1 MNGLLKS
8 KLKRLAKQS
17 YEIAEMLE
25 ICNENSLSDINVYYQ
40 ALKSIEELLSNFGVF
55 LFDFELT
62 NKKNYIT
69 DIGDFALSDLAPEE
83 KRELLRYI
91 NAYCN
96 GEIDKPYDFFPYN
109 GGYKATLPYLLDRR
123 AIKGVYFS
131 PKKKYIISVFEK
143 LLIDNQEK
151 IIRFSRASLVIV
163 SYSPYGEKVVRD
175 NDNADSRDVI
185 NLVNRYIMKTDDSGA
200 FLNIMYDSAY
210 SDEYKTE
217 LFIMPYI
224 SYREIVNKSSTF

>member
-8 KLKRLAKQS
+8 KLNQLSKQS
-17 YEIAEMLE
+17 RDISVLLE
-25 ICNENSLSDINVYYQ
+25 VCKDNSILDISAYYKTFK
-40 ALKSIEELLSNFGVF
+40 LIEELLSDFGVF
-55 LFDFELT
+55 LFDFELSNME
-62 NKKNYIT
+62 NKTTKISEFVFDN
-69 DIGDFALSDLAPEE
+69 LSSGE

-96 GEIDKPYDFFPYN
+96 GEINKQYEFSRHN

-123 AIKGVYFS
+123 AVKGIYFS

-143 LLIDNQEK
+143 LLLDNQEK
-151 IIRFSRASLVIV
+151 IERFSKASLIIV

-175 NDNADSRDVI
+175 NDNADSRDLI

-200 FLNIMYDSAY
+200 FLNIMYDSEL
-210 SDEYKTE
+210 SDDYKTE